1 MNGDLV
7 FLVFVTLVPPI
18 WLGVGLVGLALRSKR
33 APSVPFVNR

>member
-18 WLGVGLVGLALRSKR
+18 WLAIGLVGLAIRSKR
-33 APSVPFVNR
+33 RSL